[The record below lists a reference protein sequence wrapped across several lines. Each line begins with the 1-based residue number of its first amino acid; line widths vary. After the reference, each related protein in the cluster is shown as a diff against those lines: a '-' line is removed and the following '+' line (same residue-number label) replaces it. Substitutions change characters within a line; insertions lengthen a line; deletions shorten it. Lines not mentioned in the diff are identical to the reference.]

1 MIPAT
6 GPSENSSAED
16 IFERGNRARFKRT
29 WMAVWSDKPIKHR
42 ATRRT
47 SE

>member
-6 GPSENSSAED
+6 APSENSSAED
-16 IFERGNRARFKRT
+16 IFERVNRARFKRT
-29 WMAVWSDKPIKHR
+29 WTAVSSGKPIKHR